1 MLQLLVREVC
11 CISGFHRFIVSLGG
25 LRLEEDRRVQMQIK
39 GIISCIVTYS
49 KALNL

>member
-1 MLQLLVREVC
+1 MKTPVENTEL
-11 CISGFHRFIVSLGG
+11 G